1 MGRGST
7 PFLVCWVDLGP
18 TWAAEVSVMAAN
30 VLDGWHDGRLRRYAA
45 AIVLGAVLLLTAVIV
60 IM

>member
-1 MGRGST
+1 MDKDD
-7 PFLVCWVDLGP
+7 WVDLGP

-30 VLDGWHDGRLRRYAA
+30 VMDGWHDGRLRRYAA